1 MKTIIF
7 SLFLL
12 NTAFASEDVLLSKC
26 LKPAKRYYYQHAG
39 PSDVARNFSKL
50 QALKANEALKY
61 GDRIIVTY
69 EYDKLIYSGSGS
81 YYSGYFIDY
90 VVVNPIDCSVEQ
102 IINVYSE

>member
-7 SLFLL
+7 SLLLL
-12 NTAFASEDVLLSKC
+12 NTAMANEEILFSKC

-39 PSDVARNFSKL
+39 PSDIARNFSKL
-50 QALKANEALKY
+50 QLLKANDALKY

-69 EYDKLIYSGSGS
+69 EEDKLIYSGSGS

-90 VVVNPIDCSVEQ
+90 VVVNPTDCNVEQ